1 MCHSQLQGRVFKE
14 SFGFAFNVFPRQV
27 CLDAECAAM
36 VVATRGFTKLG
47 PVFTMCNLLLL
58 HHVDMTTFQIKVCKL
73 NAIGKTAQTLMSG
86 RSNCY
91 CCVGSVAA
99 GSKAMEKIAAQSE
112 AKAVPLSKTA
122 AKKLRQKLRRAE
134 EEQELL
140 ARAAQQEAEKV
151 ETALLAEE
159 SSPQLSGVL
168 DLLPLYAEL

>member
-27 CLDAECAAM
+27 CLDGECAAM
-36 VVATRGFTKLG
+36 VVASRGFTKLG
-47 PVFTMCNLLLL
+47 LVFTMCNLLLL

-73 NAIGKTAQTLMSG
+73 NATGKTAQTLMSG

-91 CCVGSVAA
+91 CCVGSVAE
-99 GSKAMEKIAAQSE
+99 GSKAMERNAAQSE

-122 AKKLRQKLRRAE
+122 AKKVRQKLRRAE

-140 ARAAQQEAEKV
+140 GRAAQQEAEKV